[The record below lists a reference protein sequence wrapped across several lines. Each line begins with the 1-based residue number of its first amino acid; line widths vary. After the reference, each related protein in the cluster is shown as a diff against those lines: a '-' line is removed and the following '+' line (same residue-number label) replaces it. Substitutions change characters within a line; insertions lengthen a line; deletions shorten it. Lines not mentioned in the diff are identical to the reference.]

1 MENKLGGLWRLVA
14 RGISLGPGDI
24 AKPSPLPSVV
34 LYLQFFWKSVQRKRK
49 NDKWKY
55 FGSQTKNKEF
65 RTNILQQTVE
75 LSVGS
80 IKHGDA
86 LANAQAQLT
95 EHAEIQWRRKSSQG
109 GSLIRSNCL
118 LYLRRQKLFQGKL
131 CAYSAL
137 LVPQCWLNKYKE
149 WLAES
154 SKILLKRETSL
165 VKVEMC
171 HDPGIG
177 DSNTGLPRHYVQLH
191 LHSFITTSS
200 CDHTFINTVIYSL
213 VWGNNNAN

>member
-1 MENKLGGLWRLVA
+1 MPKYLIYLLLLELQQPELPLGNNEICCGDFQAPYSFAMENKLGGLWRLVA

-24 AKPSPLPSVV
+24 ATPPPPSVV
-34 LYLQFFWKSVQRKRK
+34 LYLQFFWKPVQRKRK

-55 FGSQTKNKEF
+55 FGIQTKNKEL
-65 RTNILQQTVE
+65 RTNIFQQTVE

-80 IKHGDA
+80 FKHGAA

-109 GSLIRSNCL
+109 GSLSRSNCL

-137 LVPQCWLNKYKE
+137 LVPQSWLNKYKE

-154 SKILLKRETSL
+154 PKILIREKR
-165 VKVEMC
+165 V
-171 HDPGIG
+171 
-177 DSNTGLPRHYVQLH
+177 
-191 LHSFITTSS
+191 
-200 CDHTFINTVIYSL
+200 
-213 VWGNNNAN
+213 

>member
-1 MENKLGGLWRLVA
+1 MENKLGGFEGWWLEGFHWA
-14 RGISLGPGDI
+14 QGT
-24 AKPSPLPSVV
+24 
-34 LYLQFFWKSVQRKRK
+34 LQNHPPCHLLSCIYNSSGSQSKEKEK

-65 RTNILQQTVE
+65 RTNIFQQTVE

-154 SKILLKRETSL
+154 PKILIGEKR
-165 VKVEMC
+165 V
-171 HDPGIG
+171 
-177 DSNTGLPRHYVQLH
+177 
-191 LHSFITTSS
+191 
-200 CDHTFINTVIYSL
+200 
-213 VWGNNNAN
+213 

>member
-1 MENKLGGLWRLVA
+1 MLQQPALPLGNNETRCGDFQAPYSFAMENKLGGLWRLVA

-24 AKPSPLPSVV
+24 AKPSPHPPPSVV
-34 LYLQFFWKSVQRKRK
+34 LYLQFFWKPVQRKRK

-55 FGSQTKNKEF
+55 FGSQTKNKEL
-65 RTNILQQTVE
+65 RTNIFQQTAE

-80 IKHGDA
+80 IKHGAA

-109 GSLIRSNCL
+109 GSLIRSNCW

-137 LVPQCWLNKYKE
+137 LGSQCWLNTYKE
-149 WLAES
+149 WLVES
-154 SKILLKRETSL
+154 PEILIVEKR
-165 VKVEMC
+165 V
-171 HDPGIG
+171 
-177 DSNTGLPRHYVQLH
+177 
-191 LHSFITTSS
+191 
-200 CDHTFINTVIYSL
+200 
-213 VWGNNNAN
+213 